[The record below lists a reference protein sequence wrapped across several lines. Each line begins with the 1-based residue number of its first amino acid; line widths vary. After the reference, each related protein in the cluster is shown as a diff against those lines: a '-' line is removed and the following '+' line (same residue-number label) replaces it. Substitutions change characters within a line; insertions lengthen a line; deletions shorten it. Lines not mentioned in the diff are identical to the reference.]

1 MNGQLR
7 EPKSNNA
14 QTHHIHTCPDFY
26 TTLNLPVVYFSFPFL
41 SLLRFISIISNSHGI
56 ASWGW
61 YHRPSPLMMM
71 MTTTTHSSRI
81 QETTITLYPHEING
95 TCQEDPKQIWNM
107 DLIATA
113 IFFWTQQN
121 EETRDEWGLRPMNC
135 AKSHF
140 KWSVGT
146 TNKHQLIRNVS
157 RHDMTHE
164 RARQSKWVEKKNVCF
179 LFCVWIEINSCRM
192 CSKNFL
198 PKNKM
203 YLLRGGARAKL
214 KVSIHSLQECCSR
227 HATSQ

>member
-1 MNGQLR
+1 MPR
-7 EPKSNNA
+7 HITYTHA
-14 QTHHIHTCPDFY
+14 QTCI

-41 SLLRFISIISNSHGI
+41 SPRRFISIISNSHGI

-61 YHRPSPLMMM
+61 YHRPSPSMMM

-140 KWSVGT
+140 KWSVRHNKQTPTDTECVT
-146 TNKHQLIRNVS
+146 TWYDTR
-157 RHDMTHE
+157 
-164 RARQSKWVEKKNVCF
+164 
-179 LFCVWIEINSCRM
+179 
-192 CSKNFL
+192 
-198 PKNKM
+198 
-203 YLLRGGARAKL
+203 
-214 KVSIHSLQECCSR
+214 
-227 HATSQ
+227 TSQAKQMSGKEKCLFSVLCVNRNKFMSNV